1 MSALSWFEA
10 IVDLSGVAPRL
21 EALLPVGVRPRQL
34 RVRTLLLG
42 MLLSQGDGR
51 AAHLTRVLH
60 ALLALP
66 GDERRALG
74 VDVRWP
80 NGWHPLTYRQVER
93 TFALLVAALE
103 KEVPDGEPSE
113 RLSGVLDALMEASV
127 PRAFKERTSALAVDW
142 SDHETFSRPPSC
154 RGGVCADGEAS
165 WGRRKSDQPGRTD
178 ELFFGYELQAATMV
192 REEGGPAAP
201 ELVRRILVTSC
212 SVDPPA
218 AFVAVLTRMVR
229 SGVELGDV
237 LADSGYAH
245 RVAEHWA
252 LPLRALGAKIIT
264 DLHPQDRGPR
274 GTYAGAVVA
283 NGNLYCP
290 STPTALLALNPLSR
304 GASERETSAHD
315 LASAELA
322 RYKLG
327 RQSADDVGG
336 YHRVACPAVTG
347 KVRCPLRASSMALSF
362 ARPEVLT
369 PPEVPPQCCCQR
381 TLTVPVS
388 VAAKT
393 AQKHDYPSRAHRL
406 SYTRRTAVER
416 TFSTTKDRAS
426 NDMTRGW
433 CRVTGVT
440 AISLFTLTCF
450 VARNKRILDSFEEKR
465 IDDERRRLTGL
476 PVKTRRRRRRTLT
489 DLVSADL
496 PSPPA

>member
-1 MSALSWFEA
+1 
-10 IVDLSGVAPRL
+10 
-21 EALLPVGVRPRQL
+21 
-34 RVRTLLLG
+34 
-42 MLLSQGDGR
+42 
-51 AAHLTRVLH
+51 
-60 ALLALP
+60 
-66 GDERRALG
+66 
-74 VDVRWP
+74 
-80 NGWHPLTYRQVER
+80 
-93 TFALLVAALE
+93 
-103 KEVPDGEPSE
+103 
-113 RLSGVLDALMEASV
+113 
-127 PRAFKERTSALAVDW
+127 
-142 SDHETFSRPPSC
+142 
-154 RGGVCADGEAS
+154 
-165 WGRRKSDQPGRTD
+165 
-178 ELFFGYELQAATMV
+178 MV

-327 RQSADDVGG
+327 RQSADDVDG

-369 PPEVPPQCCCQR
+369 PPEVPPQCCCQQ

-388 VAAKT
+388 VAAKST
-393 AQKHDYPSRAHRL
+393 QKHDYPSRAHRL
-406 SYTRRTAVER
+406 SYARRTAVER